1 MRNLFLIASIFLLS
15 ACAQQSHVQL
25 YSGQALPADQV
36 LTLVVPYEL
45 EVQALNGQHVP
56 KANAMFGTQD
66 KTLHL
71 QPGQYKVSAFYK
83 NGFDING
90 GMSHEVVRSQ
100 VATYAIDGKA
110 GEVWQLG
117 FNEPANLEEA
127 RELEKNFNSWAE
139 NTTTGERV
147 AGVPSQHSTSLLGT
161 LMGGGVI
168 ESPTVVAPLGTAPA
182 AAPAPTS
189 TPVAVVAPA
198 PTPAPAAET
207 ALPHNDAV
215 MTTLQQ
221 MWQLMS
227 EDSRAAFLE
236 WATQ

>member
-1 MRNLFLIASIFLLS
+1 MRNLFLIACVFLLA

-25 YSGQALPADQV
+25 YPGQSLPENQV

-45 EVQALNGQHVP
+45 EVHTLNGQHVP

-71 QPGQYKVSAFYK
+71 QPGQYEISAFYK
-83 NGFDING
+83 NGFDVNG

-100 VATYAIDGKA
+100 IAVYHIEGKA
-110 GEVWQLG
+110 GEVWQLE
-117 FNEPANLEEA
+117 FDKPANLQEA
-127 RELEKNFNSWAE
+127 RELEKNFTSWAV
-139 NTTTGERV
+139 NKTSGERV
-147 AGVPSQHSTSLLGT
+147 EAQASQRSASLLST
-161 LMGGGVI
+161 LVGGGVV
-168 ESPTVVAPLGTAPA
+168 ESPTVVEPLD
-182 AAPAPTS
+182 AAPAV
-189 TPVAVVAPA
+189 TPVMPVPVAA
-198 PTPAPAAET
+198 PTPAPAADT

-215 MTTLQQ
+215 LTTLQQ
-221 MWQLMS
+221 MWQLLN